1 MTNKN
6 PKTTDKKVKTTEN
19 DFRIVAEGKLK
30 GRKDISKDEKKDN
43 PWNCEWDNV
52 HGDVIHFR

>member
-19 DFRIVAEGKLK
+19 DFRIFAEGKLK
-30 GRKDISKDEKKDN
+30 GRKDISKDENKDN
-43 PWNCEWDNV
+43 PWKCEWDNV

>member
-30 GRKDISKDEKKDN
+30 GRKDISKDEIN
-43 PWNCEWDNV
+43 TPHIIN
-52 HGDVIHFR
+52 IL